1 MTGETS
7 QKVICTFSRR
17 VQKAYFPSPIVS
29 LCESKDS
36 PSLTA
41 GPARVVGVALVGDA
55 LLYCAGGLVE
65 VYDMVGGGIGSDVVF
80 LGGESVGGGDVE
92 EVRGAEFCG
101 GPEEEVEV

>member
-1 MTGETS
+1 MTRETS

-17 VQKAYFPSPIVS
+17 IQKAYLPSPIVS

-36 PSLTA
+36 PSLST
-41 GPARVVGVALVGDA
+41 GPARVVRVALIGDA
-55 LLYCAGGLVE
+55 LLYGASGLVE
-65 VYDMVGGGIGSDVVF
+65 VYDMVSGGIGSDVVL

>member
-1 MTGETS
+1 VLGEMS

-17 VQKAYFPSPIVS
+17 IQKACFPSPIVS

-41 GPARVVGVALVGDA
+41 GPARVVRVALVGNA
-55 LLYCAGGLVE
+55 LLYGASGLVE
-65 VYDMVGGGIGSDVVF
+65 VYDMVGGGIGSDVVL
-80 LGGESVGGGDVE
+80 LGGESVGGGNVE